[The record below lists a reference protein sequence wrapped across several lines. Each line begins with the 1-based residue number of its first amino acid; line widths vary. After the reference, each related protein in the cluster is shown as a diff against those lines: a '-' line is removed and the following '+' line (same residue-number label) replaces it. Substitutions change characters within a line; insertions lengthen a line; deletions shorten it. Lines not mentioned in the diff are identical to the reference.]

1 MIAPLLEALREKDPA
16 TWKRFDELE
25 LATYK
30 QYDDYGTTE
39 NYIYQEDLIE
49 PVRLAWLQ
57 AVLQETCQVKG
68 WFGAV
73 YFGKKDGDLAKVFG
87 HSHCAIIS
95 WKDGEL
101 YRHIKQFGNSSVESL
116 LRCYLEAII

>member
-1 MIAPLLEALREKDPA
+1 MIASLLEALREKDPGA
-16 TWKRFDELE
+16 YGAWKVMHEVYSIREGCAMSD
-25 LATYK
+25 
-30 QYDDYGTTE
+30 
-39 NYIYQEDLIE
+39 
-49 PVRLAWLQ
+49 VWLQ
-57 AVLQETCQVKG
+57 AVLQEACQARG

-101 YRHIKQFGNSSVESL
+101 YRHIKQFGDSPAEAL
-116 LRCYLEAII
+116 LRCYLVAI

>member
-1 MIAPLLEALREKDPA
+1 MIAHLLEALRVKDP
-16 TWKRFDELE
+16 E
-25 LATYK
+25 TYIA
-30 QYDDYGTTE
+30 YSHVPNAHLLTGT
-39 NYIYQEDLIE
+39 
-49 PVRLAWLQ
+49 PVMDAWLQ
-57 AVLQETCQVKG
+57 AVLQEACQVKG

-101 YRHIKQFGNSSVESL
+101 YRHIKQFGDSPAEAL
-116 LRCYLEAII
+116 LRCYLEAIR